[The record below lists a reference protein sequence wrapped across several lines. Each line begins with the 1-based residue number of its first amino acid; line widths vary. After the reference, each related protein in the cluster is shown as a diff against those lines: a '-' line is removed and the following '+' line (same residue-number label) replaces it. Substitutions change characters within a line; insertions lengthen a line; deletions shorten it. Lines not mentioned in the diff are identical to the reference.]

1 MLAAVSLT
9 KRYGGAPGYEAVRGA
24 SLDVRAGEFVSI
36 VGRSGSG
43 KSTLMA
49 MLGALTRPTE
59 GQVLLDGTDI
69 WTLPEAKLASVRCRQ
84 IGFVFQFP
92 SLLSNLTA
100 VDNVAVPVL
109 LGRTMDA
116 RAAYARAYE
125 LLACV
130 GLAERADAYPGSM
143 SSGEQRRA
151 VIARAL
157 INSPRLLLADE
168 PTSDLD
174 EETETAIIDLLG
186 QLQEAQSF
194 GLVLV
199 THNMELAR
207 RAQRI
212 YEMRQGALELLPT
225 ELPEPLHP
233 HAPPIKSGTGACDV
247 HPRLSDRNEDESKA
261 VPAMA
266 RAPIRLGN
274 ALLPG
279 LQTFLIAA
287 AVILGGVLVVN
298 SAVGKYQDTQ
308 VRERTTRLAS
318 LRHIALNSL
327 RGEVRAVS
335 DLGDGRYE
343 VTTYLQNVG
352 GGEPIYVMAP
362 DLRAYVQVGTVW
374 QEVTTTPAD
383 QSGNGVLRIE
393 GTQTYRYVFDA
404 RLRGFTQLMP
414 NYMHVRFSSTML
426 ISPSSMPKDDV
437 FERKDNY
444 YVYLKPFDVP
454 DDVVLKRMRFPGKPP
469 VWIPMPAH

>member
-1 MLAAVSLT
+1 MSLVAASLT
-9 KRYGGAPGYEAVRGA
+9 KRYGISPGYEAVRDA
-24 SLDVRAGEFVSI
+24 SLDVSAGEFVAI

-59 GQVLLDGTDI
+59 GKVVLDGADI
-69 WTLPEAKLASVRCRQ
+69 WTLPEAELANVRCRH

-92 SLLSNLTA
+92 SLLANLSA
-100 VDNVAVPVL
+100 VDNVAAPAL

-116 RAAYARAYE
+116 PEAYARAYD

-130 GLAERADAYPGSM
+130 GLADRADAYPGSM
-143 SSGEQRRA
+143 SSGEQRRV

-157 INSPRLLLADE
+157 INSPRWLLADE

-174 EETETAIIDLLG
+174 EDTEATIVALLKDL
-186 QLQEAQSF
+186 QQAHAF

-199 THNMELAR
+199 THDLDLAR

-212 YEMRQGALELLPT
+212 YEMRQGVLELKSQT
-225 ELPEPLHP
+225 R
-233 HAPPIKSGTGACDV
+233 ASAVRPP
-247 HPRLSDRNEDESKA
+247 LSDDNENERDDVVVSAA
-261 VPAMA
+261 VVATA
-266 RAPIRLGN
+266 RAPIRLGRT
-274 ALLPG
+274 LLPG
-279 LQTFLIAA
+279 LQAFLLAG
-287 AVILGGVLVVN
+287 AVILGGILVVN
-298 SAVGKYQDTQ
+298 AAVGKYQDAQ
-308 VRERTTRLAS
+308 VRERAARVAT
-318 LRHIALNSL
+318 LRHVALNSL
-327 RGEVRAVS
+327 RGDVRSVS

-343 VTTYLQNVG
+343 LITTLQNVG
-352 GGEPIYVMAP
+352 AGEPIYVMAP

-374 QEVTTTPAD
+374 QEVTAMPAGESV
-383 QSGNGVLRIE
+383 SGVHKIE
-393 GTQTYRYVFDA
+393 GTQTYRYLFDA
-404 RLRGFTQLMP
+404 RLRDFTQLMP

-444 YVYLKPFDVP
+444 YVYLKPFDIA
-454 DDVVLKRMRFPGKPP
+454 DEVVLKRMRFPGKPP